1 MEELH
6 YQSHGAV
13 MCDAVFAEV
22 NFVFAG
28 QPADG
33 GVEVGYGE
41 AGGLLQFLHLPYVL
55 VLVGVQYVP
64 NDAGVEADLILVHKC
79 INYLVVMF
87 SVAKKGTLGD
97 IFTFCCVLNVF
108 HFTFFIIWPGW
119 TFILSGLAEPWK
131 TDISEF

>member
-1 MEELH
+1 
-6 YQSHGAV
+6 

-55 VLVGVQYVP
+55 VLVV
-64 NDAGVEADLILVHKC
+64 
-79 INYLVVMF
+79 
-87 SVAKKGTLGD
+87 
-97 IFTFCCVLNVF
+97 FTFCCVLNVF